1 MASTLLYDLAV
12 KTGEYTDRNGNTKGR
27 YKNVGKVMR
36 NDNGQF
42 MLLDKTF
49 NPAGVPG
56 DGDMVM
62 VSMFEPKP
70 KQGQQQ
76 KNAGMTG
83 NYDAP
88 SQGGGYGLD
97 DEINF

>member
-1 MASTLLYDLAV
+1 MPATLLYDLAV
-12 KTGEYTDRNGNTKGR
+12 RTGEYQDRSGNTKGR
-27 YKNVGKVMR
+27 YKNIGKVMR

-62 VSMFEPKP
+62 VSMFEPRDRQ
-70 KQGQQQ
+70 QGQAQ
-76 KNAGMTG
+76 G
-83 NYDAP
+83 NYDSPPAQ
-88 SQGGGYGLD
+88 SRDLG
-97 DEINF
+97 DEIPF